1 MAQAHYRCNACGSV
15 TPRGQLAAGAWGDRC
30 CPACGSPDVERHRSR
45 SERWYAI
52 FFLYKVY

>member
-1 MAQAHYRCNACGSV
+1 MARMYRCNACGALSP
-15 TPRGQLAAGAWGDRC
+15 TSGLARGAWGDPA

-45 SERWYAI
+45 FARWYAI